1 MKVAEIKERAKGMNI
16 KVTGKNKTDIIR
28 SIQAAEG
35 NYPCFKTAE
44 GHCDQYDCYWRED
57 CLSGR

>member
-1 MKVAEIKERAKGMNI
+1 MKVAEVKERAAEMNI
-16 KVTGKNKTDIIR
+16 KVTGRKKIEMIR

-44 GHCDQYDCYWRED
+44 GDCDQYDCYWRKD
-57 CLSGR
+57 CLSKK